1 MAGIKTGRYTYEK
14 RTRDIMEIKRDHLE
28 KAQAI
33 EKEQELDKQQKLDSF
48 IQRLVVAK
56 ERLLGDVE
64 VVEQTDG
71 GVTARH
77 KEQPDKLMYIPYEP
91 PDPSEESG
99 NIWRQWASV
108 VENTGGVRRVIKFVK
123 TIPGFRE
130 LEMSDQISLIKRKS
144 RVHDVEI
151 TALSF
156 FRSTLWM
163 ELLRTAN

>member
-1 MAGIKTGRYTYEK
+1 
-14 RTRDIMEIKRDHLE
+14 
-28 KAQAI
+28 
-33 EKEQELDKQQKLDSF
+33 
-48 IQRLVVAK
+48 
-56 ERLLGDVE
+56 
-64 VVEQTDG
+64 
-71 GVTARH
+71 
-77 KEQPDKLMYIPYEP
+77 MYIPYEP